1 MVLNPGSIWTVP
13 GMQRL
18 TDNMNHGY
26 SYDYSYYGVGDRGGA
41 PRERDIKNAEGSL
54 RNNDSKFKVLLTSS
68 GQMYNDITPDLR
80 KKLSTYT
87 GDLLLIEHSAGSLTS
102 QAYMKRINRKN
113 ELLAQSAEQLASIS
127 DWLGGAA
134 YPFEKLNNSWNLLLG
149 SQFHDL
155 LPGTA
160 IPKAFEYAWNDEFIA
175 ANGFS
180 EVLKNSM
187 RTVSSELNTQC
198 LGRSVVVYNPV
209 AQDREDIVTAE
220 LIYSKIPENI
230 KVLDKNGK
238 ELPSQIIEH
247 NGDSIKFIFM
257 ARVPSLG
264 LAVFDVRETNE
275 KSLMDKSLVITS
287 RTLDNEYYKIKIGE
301 NGDIISVFDKKAS
314 KELLSRPACLEFL
327 FEHPT
332 DYPSWN
338 MDWKDR
344 QNPQVDYLNNNTTIS
359 IIERGPVRIA
369 LEIDREGRN
378 SKISQVVSLAAG
390 VAGKHLEI
398 ANKIDWQSKEVSLKA
413 AFPLTVSNENATYS
427 YGVGTV
433 ERNNNSSVKYEVP
446 SKEWFDLTDKSGS
459 YGVSILEDCKF
470 GSDKPNDNI
479 LRLTLLYTPKADAAH
494 NFFSFQGTQDWGK
507 HDIRYAIYGHTGDW
521 RTGHSPLQA
530 KFFNQPLLAF
540 ESSKHIGPYGREYSF
555 LKLNT
560 PQVGLMAFKKM
571 EEGDYFLVRVNEL
584 YGKDATGLNITF
596 PGKIADAYEVNGQ
609 EQKIG
614 LANFRNNKLN
624 FDLTHYT
631 IKSFAVKFQ
640 PSSSSVKQINQVEVE
655 LPYNRDVFSFDDNR
669 DDGSFNNE
677 FSYPAELIPAEIVSE
692 DIRFKTGN
700 TEDGQKNAVACK
712 SQIINLPVGDY
723 NKVYILAAANEDIHD
738 TLMIDEQPFKWNI
751 QNASGFIGQFYN
763 REFAQDMSIV
773 TNIKNPFVKRDNI
786 AWYASHKHIAYP
798 SKNDAYKYCYIFKY
812 EISLPKGAHKL
823 ILPENEKIKVFAIT
837 VAKIDYDVD
846 PLQPLYDD
854 FKSNQPVVQLR

>member
-1 MVLNPGSIWTVP
+1 
-13 GMQRL
+13 
-18 TDNMNHGY
+18 
-26 SYDYSYYGVGDRGGA
+26 
-41 PRERDIKNAEGSL
+41 
-54 RNNDSKFKVLLTSS
+54 
-68 GQMYNDITPDLR
+68 
-80 KKLSTYT
+80 
-87 GDLLLIEHSAGSLTS
+87 
-102 QAYMKRINRKN
+102 MKRINRKN

-398 ANKIDWQSKEVSLKA
+398 ANKIDWQ
-413 AFPLTVSNENATYS
+413 
-427 YGVGTV
+427 
-433 ERNNNSSVKYEVP
+433 
-446 SKEWFDLTDKSGS
+446 
-459 YGVSILEDCKF
+459 
-470 GSDKPNDNI
+470 
-479 LRLTLLYTPKADAAH
+479 
-494 NFFSFQGTQDWGK
+494 
-507 HDIRYAIYGHTGDW
+507 
-521 RTGHSPLQA
+521 
-530 KFFNQPLLAF
+530 
-540 ESSKHIGPYGREYSF
+540 
-555 LKLNT
+555 
-560 PQVGLMAFKKM
+560 
-571 EEGDYFLVRVNEL
+571 
-584 YGKDATGLNITF
+584 
-596 PGKIADAYEVNGQ
+596 
-609 EQKIG
+609 
-614 LANFRNNKLN
+614 
-624 FDLTHYT
+624 
-631 IKSFAVKFQ
+631 
-640 PSSSSVKQINQVEVE
+640 
-655 LPYNRDVFSFDDNR
+655 
-669 DDGSFNNE
+669 
-677 FSYPAELIPAEIVSE
+677 
-692 DIRFKTGN
+692 
-700 TEDGQKNAVACK
+700 
-712 SQIINLPVGDY
+712 
-723 NKVYILAAANEDIHD
+723 
-738 TLMIDEQPFKWNI
+738 
-751 QNASGFIGQFYN
+751 
-763 REFAQDMSIV
+763 
-773 TNIKNPFVKRDNI
+773 
-786 AWYASHKHIAYP
+786 
-798 SKNDAYKYCYIFKY
+798 
-812 EISLPKGAHKL
+812 
-823 ILPENEKIKVFAIT
+823 
-837 VAKIDYDVD
+837 
-846 PLQPLYDD
+846 
-854 FKSNQPVVQLR
+854 